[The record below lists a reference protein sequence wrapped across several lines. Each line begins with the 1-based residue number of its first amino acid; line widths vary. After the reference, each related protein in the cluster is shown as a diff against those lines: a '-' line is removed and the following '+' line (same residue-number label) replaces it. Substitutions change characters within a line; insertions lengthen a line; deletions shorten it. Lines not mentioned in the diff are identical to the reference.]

1 MDMKVEFLNA
11 LDEIEKERGIS
22 KEVLLEAIEAALTA
36 AYKRNYGSEQNVRVT
51 VSRESGD
58 IKVYNLR
65 TVVEEITDPDT
76 EIGLDEAKS
85 TSPKYRVGDIF
96 EREVST
102 SDFGRIAAQTAKQVI
117 VQRIREA

>member
-1 MDMKVEFLNA
+1 MKVDFLNA

-51 VSRESGD
+51 VARESGD

-65 TVVEEITDPDT
+65 TVVEEIADPDT
-76 EIGLDEAKS
+76 EISLDEAKS
-85 TSPKYRVGDIF
+85 TSPKLPR
-96 EREVST
+96 
-102 SDFGRIAAQTAKQVI
+102 GRYL
-117 VQRIREA
+117 